1 MVYKFPF
8 NIINWVKT
16 VLLSGVMSVILGGI
30 YMGIRSKYW
39 DREWKQNPIFEQDN
53 INDRLGFF
61 HVLMAVGIWPML
73 LTMISEVW
81 REKRSV
87 TRDVEDGLYSK
98 LAYIIT
104 KVFFFSVKLQAT
116 TLHFFKAQ
124 MISRNFQLI
133 FFNKSIIND
142 QANQLLMIM
151 TTIYE
156 IYTHNL

>member
-1 MVYKFPF
+1 
-8 NIINWVKT
+8 
-16 VLLSGVMSVILGGI
+16 
-30 YMGIRSKYW
+30 MGIRSKYW
-39 DREWKQNPIFEQDN
+39 DREWRQSSQKIFEQDN

-104 KVFFFSVKLQAT
+104 KVQFT
-116 TLHFFKAQ
+116 
-124 MISRNFQLI
+124 
-133 FFNKSIIND
+133 FFNPFS
-142 QANQLLMIM
+142 NQLLRMM
-151 TTIYE
+151 V
-156 IYTHNL
+156 HP

>member
-104 KVFFFSVKLQAT
+104 KVFFSVKLQAT
-116 TLHFFKAQ
+116 TFLKH
-124 MISRNFQLI
+124 R
-133 FFNKSIIND
+133 
-142 QANQLLMIM
+142 
-151 TTIYE
+151 
-156 IYTHNL
+156 

>member
-104 KVFFFSVKLQAT
+104 KVFFFSVKLQA
-116 TLHFFKAQ
+116 Q

>member
-1 MVYKFPF
+1 
-8 NIINWVKT
+8 
-16 VLLSGVMSVILGGI
+16 MSL
-30 YMGIRSKYW
+30 
-39 DREWKQNPIFEQDN
+39 
-53 INDRLGFF
+53 
-61 HVLMAVGIWPML
+61 AVGIWPML

>member
-1 MVYKFPF
+1 
-8 NIINWVKT
+8 
-16 VLLSGVMSVILGGI
+16 
-30 YMGIRSKYW
+30 MGIRSKYW

-104 KVFFFSVKLQAT
+104 KVFFRQFATFLIRWFPKFSLTKASSTIKL
-116 TLHFFKAQ
+116 
-124 MISRNFQLI
+124 
-133 FFNKSIIND
+133 D

-151 TTIYE
+151 MTIYE
-156 IYTHNL
+156 IECNNR

>member
-16 VLLSGVMSVILGGI
+16 VLLSGVMSVMLGGI

-39 DREWKQNPIFEQDN
+39 DREWRQSSQKIFEQDN

-104 KVFFFSVKLQAT
+104 KVQFT
-116 TLHFFKAQ
+116 
-124 MISRNFQLI
+124 
-133 FFNKSIIND
+133 FFNPFSKIR
-142 QANQLLMIM
+142 ANQLLRMVIM
-151 TTIYE
+151 MV
-156 IYTHNL
+156 HP

>member
-1 MVYKFPF
+1 
-8 NIINWVKT
+8 
-16 VLLSGVMSVILGGI
+16 
-30 YMGIRSKYW
+30 MGIRSKYW

-104 KVFFFSVKLQAT
+104 KVFFFSVKLQA
-116 TLHFFKAQ
+116 Q

>member
-1 MVYKFPF
+1 
-8 NIINWVKT
+8 
-16 VLLSGVMSVILGGI
+16 
-30 YMGIRSKYW
+30 MGIRSKYW

-104 KVFFFSVKLQAT
+104 KVFFSVKLQTT